1 MPAAF
6 RIDNDIRALLTQ
18 TKAAR
23 LIGHDS
29 TFTIKAALAQGVFDY
44 FQDR

>member
-6 RIDNDIRALLTQ
+6 WIDNDIRALLAK

-23 LIGHDS
+23 LIGHDP
-29 TFTIKAALAQGVFDY
+29 TFTIKAALAQGVFYY